1 LEPFAIPKGRKRV
14 ELLEIVGRENTMLG
28 RLRKTAVVAAIALG
42 LGSAATWAADK
53 TVTIGHFG
61 NATPMQ
67 LVAASDALSKE
78 TGWTIEW
85 RKFQAGTDVI
95 AAMASGDI
103 KLSELGSSPLAIAA
117 TSGVDLQLFM
127 ISDGIGSAEA
137 LIARDGAGIKTLE
150 DLKGKK
156 VGVPLGSTAHFS
168 LMGALENAKI
178 PASEVT
184 ILGMS
189 PDQIAAAWSQ
199 NQIDATFVW
208 DPVQTKVKAN
218 GKMII
223 NAGEVKGKPTFDGW
237 VVNREFGEKN
247 KDFVVA
253 FVKAIAKAD
262 ESYTS
267 NPDAWTADAEP
278 VKTIAKRTGASP
290 ADIPT
295 ILKGYALPSIKEQLS
310 ADWLGGA
317 MAGTIKETAKFLKEQ
332 KKIPTVLDDYSKFV
346 NPSFLEAAAK

>member
-1 LEPFAIPKGRKRV
+1 
-14 ELLEIVGRENTMLG
+14 MLG
-28 RLRKTAVVAAIALG
+28 RLLKSAAAAAIIVG
-42 LGSAATWAADK
+42 LGSVATWAADK
-53 TVTIGHFG
+53 TVVIGHFG

-67 LVAASDALSKE
+67 LVAASDELGKE

-117 TSGVDLQLFM
+117 TQGVDLELFM

-137 LIARDGAGIKTLE
+137 LIARDGAGIEKLE

-156 VGVPLGSTAHFS
+156 IGVPLGSTAHFS
-168 LMGALENAKI
+168 LMGALENASI
-178 PASEVT
+178 PASDVT

-199 NQIDATFVW
+199 DQIDATFIW

-218 GKMII
+218 GKMLIH
-223 NAGEVKGKPTFDGW
+223 AGEVTGKPTFDGW
-237 VVNREFGEKN
+237 VVNREFAAEN
-247 KDFVVA
+247 KDFMVA
-253 FVKAIAKAD
+253 FVKAIAKAN

-267 NPDAWTADAEP
+267 NPDAWTADSEP
-278 VKTIAKRTGASP
+278 VKAIAARTGANA

-295 ILKGYALPSIKEQLS
+295 ILKGYSLPSIKEQLS

-317 MAGTIKETAKFLKEQ
+317 MAGNMAATAKFLKEQ
-332 KKIPTVLDDYSKFV
+332 KKIPSVLDDYSKFV
-346 NPSFLEAAAK
+346 NASFLEAASK

>member
-1 LEPFAIPKGRKRV
+1 MFGRFARRIAAA
-14 ELLEIVGRENTMLG
+14 
-28 RLRKTAVVAAIALG
+28 AVITGLAGTGALAQEK
-42 LGSAATWAADK
+42 SI
-53 TVTIGHFG
+53 TIGHFG

-103 KLSELGSSPLAIAA
+103 KLAELGSSPLAIAA
-117 TSGVDLQLFM
+117 TQGVDLQLFM

-137 LIARDGAGIKTLE
+137 LIARDGTGIEKLE

-168 LMGALENAKI
+168 LMGALENAAI

-184 ILGMS
+184 VLGMS

-199 NQIDATFVW
+199 DQIDATFVW
-208 DPVQTKVKAN
+208 DPVQTKVRAN

-223 NAGEVKGKPTFDGW
+223 HAGEVTGKPTFDGW
-237 VVNREFGEKN
+237 VVNREFGEQN
-247 KDFVVA
+247 PDFMVA
-253 FVKAIAKAD
+253 FVKAIDAANA
-262 ESYTS
+262 SYTS
-267 NPDAWTADAEP
+267 NPDAWTADSAE
-278 VKTIAKRTGASP
+278 VKIIAERTGASP
-290 ADIPT
+290 ADIPV
-295 ILKGYALPSIKEQLS
+295 ILKGYVLPSIAEQAS
-310 ADWLGGA
+310 EAWLGGA
-317 MAGTIKETAKFLKEQ
+317 MATNMAATAAFLKEQ
-332 KKIPTVLDDYSKFV
+332 KRIPSVLDDYSKFV
-346 NPSFLEAAAK
+346 NDSFLKAAMQ

>member
-1 LEPFAIPKGRKRV
+1 
-14 ELLEIVGRENTMLG
+14 MLS
-28 RLRKTAVVAAIALG
+28 RFLKTAAAIALACGMSIG
-42 LGSAATWAADK
+42 LAQAADK

-67 LVAASDALSKE
+67 LVAASDMLAKE
-78 TGWTIEW
+78 TGWTIDW

-137 LIARDGAGIKTLE
+137 LVARDGTGITSVA

-156 VGVPLGSTAHFS
+156 VGVPLGSTSHFS
-168 LMGALENAKI
+168 LMGALQNAGI
-178 PASEVT
+178 AASDVT
-184 ILGMS
+184 VLGMS

-199 NQIDATFVW
+199 DQIDATFIW

-218 GKMII
+218 GKVII
-223 NAGEVKGKPTFDGW
+223 DAGQVTGKPTFDGW
-237 VVNREFGEKN
+237 VVNREFGEQN
-247 KDFVVA
+247 HDFMIA
-253 FVKAIAKAD
+253 FVKAIAAANT
-262 ESYTS
+262 SYTS
-267 NPDAWTADAEP
+267 NPAAWTADSEP
-278 VKTIAKRTGASP
+278 VMTIAKRTGANP

-295 ILKGYALPSIKEQLS
+295 ILKGYKLPTLAEQAS

-317 MAGTIKETAKFLKEQ
+317 VAKSIGETSMFLVDQ
-332 KKIPTVLDDYSKFV
+332 KKIPSALDDYSKFV
-346 NPSFLEAAAK
+346 NASYIKDAMK

>member
-1 LEPFAIPKGRKRV
+1 MF
-14 ELLEIVGRENTMLG
+14 G
-28 RLRKTAVVAAIALG
+28 RLIKSVAAAAVIIG
-42 LGSAATWAADK
+42 LGSVAASAQDK
-53 TVTIGHFG
+53 TVIIGHFG

-67 LVAASDALSKE
+67 LVGASDELFKE
-78 TGWTIEW
+78 TGWKIEY

-103 KLSELGSSPLAIAA
+103 KISELGSSPLAIAA

-137 LIARDGAGIKTLE
+137 LIARDGTGIEKLE

-168 LMGALENAKI
+168 LMGALENAGI
-178 PASEVT
+178 SASDVT

-199 NQIDATFVW
+199 DQIDATFIW

-223 NAGEVKGKPTFDGW
+223 HAGEVTGKPTFDGW
-237 VVNREFGEKN
+237 VVNTEFGQEN
-247 KDFVVA
+247 KDFMVA
-253 FVKAIAKAD
+253 FVKAIAKAN

-267 NPDAWTADAEP
+267 NPDAWTADSEP
-278 VKTIAKRTGASP
+278 VKAIAALSGANA
-290 ADIPT
+290 ADIPI
-295 ILKGYALPSIKEQLS
+295 ILKGYALPSIEEQAS
-310 ADWLGGA
+310 DAWLGKA
-317 MAGTIKETAKFLKEQ
+317 MVGNMATTAKFLMEQ
-332 KKIPTVLDDYSKFV
+332 KKIPMVLDDYSKFV
-346 NPSFLEAAAK
+346 NPEFLQAAMK

>member
-1 LEPFAIPKGRKRV
+1 M
-14 ELLEIVGRENTMLG
+14 MLG
-28 RLRKTAVVAAIALG
+28 RVFKTAVAAVLIAGFGSVAA
-42 LGSAATWAADK
+42 WAADK
-53 TVTIGHFG
+53 TVIIGHFG

-67 LVAASDALSKE
+67 LVAASDELSKG

-117 TSGVDLQLFM
+117 TQGVDLELFM

-137 LIARDGAGIKTLE
+137 LIARDGAGIDKLA
-150 DLKGKK
+150 DIKGKK

-168 LMGALENAKI
+168 LMGALENAGI
-178 PASEVT
+178 PASDVT
-184 ILGMS
+184 VLGMS

-199 NQIDATFVW
+199 DQIDATFVW

-218 GKMII
+218 GKMILH
-223 NAGEVKGKPTFDGW
+223 AGEVEGKPTFDGW
-237 VVNREFGEKN
+237 VVNRDFGEQN
-247 KDFVVA
+247 KDFMVA
-253 FVKAIAKAD
+253 FVKAIAKAN

-267 NPDAWTADAEP
+267 DPDAWTADSEAI
-278 VKTIAKRTGASP
+278 KTIAKRTGANA

-295 ILKGYALPSIKEQLS
+295 ILKGYSLPSIKEQLS
-310 ADWLGGA
+310 DKWLGGA
-317 MAGTIKETAKFLKEQ
+317 MAGNMAATAKFLKEQ
-332 KKIPTVLDDYSKFV
+332 KKIPAALDDYSKFV
-346 NPSFLEAAAK
+346 NPSFLEAAMK

>member
-1 LEPFAIPKGRKRV
+1 MLKRHF
-14 ELLEIVGRENTMLG
+14 L
-28 RLRKTAVVAAIALG
+28 TAAAAAIVLG
-42 LGSAATWAADK
+42 FSSLAATAQDK

-67 LVAASDALSKE
+67 LVAASDELSKA

-117 TSGVDLQLFM
+117 TQGVDLQLFM

-137 LIARDGAGIKTLE
+137 LIARDGAGIEKIE

-168 LMGALENAKI
+168 LMGALENAGVA
-178 PASEVT
+178 ASDVT
-184 ILGMS
+184 VLGMS

-199 NQIDATFVW
+199 DQIDATFIW
-208 DPVQTKVKAN
+208 DPVQTKVRAN

-223 NAGEVKGKPTFDGW
+223 HAGEVTGKPTFDGW
-237 VVNREFGEKN
+237 VVNREFGEQN
-247 KDFVVA
+247 KDFMTA
-253 FVKAIAKAD
+253 FIKAIAAVN

-267 NPDAWTADAEP
+267 NPDAWTADSEP
-278 VKTIAKRTGASP
+278 VKKIAERSGANP
-290 ADIPT
+290 ADIPA
-295 ILKGYALPSIKEQLS
+295 ILKGYTLPSITDQASE
-310 ADWLGGA
+310 AWLGGA
-317 MAGTIKETAKFLKEQ
+317 MAKNMAATAKFLVEQ
-332 KKIPTVLDDYSKFV
+332 KKIPTALDDYSKFV
-346 NPSFLEAAAK
+346 NVSYLQDAMK